1 MGVIDYD
8 LRKIKALLFDIDGVL
23 SANVVSIDLEG
34 VPMRTVNIKDGYAIA
49 RLRDYGIEPVII
61 TGRSSEIV
69 KQRCAELKIKELH
82 QGIEN
87 KSYMLRDVCEKLHVE
102 LSQVAYIGDDLNDLP
117 CMKICGYS
125 ACPSDAMKQVKNN
138 VSYVCETKGG
148 DGAVREFIDHIISNL
163 DKDVSIADYP
173 FDEVKYEIQD
183 NE

>member
-1 MGVIDYD
+1 MLVMDVDGTLTDG
-8 LRKIKALLFDIDGVL
+8 KIYM
-23 SANVVSIDLEG
+23 SANGEL
-34 VPMRTVNIKDGYAIA
+34 MKAFNIKDGYAIA

-69 KQRCAELKIKELH
+69 KQRCTELKIKELH

-102 LSQVAYIGDDLNDLP
+102 LGQVAYIGDDLNDLP

-125 ACPSDAMKQVKNN
+125 ACPSDAVVQVKDS
-138 VSYVCETKGG
+138 VTYVCQAKGG

-163 DKDVSIADYP
+163 DKDVSIADYT